1 MVSIMGAGSRRT
13 AVRSNH
19 ARSPPFRVR
28 RPSLDPAAHLD
39 IFMIRDFLDP
49 QACAGLMAEARS
61 APTTPAPVYVEGST
75 ELVHESVRKAA
86 SLHPSDE
93 TISRIQ
99 DHLLKQK
106 RALEEYF
113 GQNLTDCERPQF
125 LRYREGDFFV
135 RHQDGNAEQLEF
147 DHLRIRRISIV
158 VFLNDSSAE
167 LKADTFSGGSLNF
180 YQKDGDSPA
189 ESSVFSLL
197 GEAGLLVAFTA
208 ETIHEVTPVTSGE
221 RFTIISWFR

>member
-1 MVSIMGAGSRRT
+1 MLADSHGT
-13 AVRSNH
+13 AIRSNH
-19 ARSPPFRVR
+19 LRSAPFRMKTL
-28 RPSLDPAAHLD
+28 SLDPARSFN

-49 QACAGLMAEARS
+49 EECAGLMAEARS
-61 APTTPAPVYVEGST
+61 APTTPAPVYVKGST

-86 SLHPSDE
+86 SLHLSDE
-93 TISRIQ
+93 TISRLQ
-99 DHLLKQK
+99 DELLKQK
-106 RALEEYF
+106 RVLEKYF

-135 RHQDGNAEQLEF
+135 RHQDGNTEQLEF

-167 LKADTFSGGSLNF
+167 PKADTFSGGSLNF
-180 YQKDGDSPA
+180 YQEADDLPA
-189 ESSVFSLL
+189 ESSVFGLL

-208 ETIHEVTPVTSGE
+208 ETIHEVTPVTRGE